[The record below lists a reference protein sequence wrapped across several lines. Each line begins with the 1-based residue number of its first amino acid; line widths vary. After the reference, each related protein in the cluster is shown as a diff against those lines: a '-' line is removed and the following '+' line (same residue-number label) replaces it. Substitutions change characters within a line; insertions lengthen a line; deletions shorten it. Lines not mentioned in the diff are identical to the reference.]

1 MENAICFE
9 HINKAYGDLTV
20 LHDFSATF
28 PYGSVT
34 AVTAPSGAG
43 KTTLLRLFMELETAD
58 SGVITGLSGLRKSA
72 VFQED
77 RLCENL
83 TALANI
89 QITTSGSAP
98 GLPATKSAIIA
109 SMEELGLSDCWQKPV
124 RELSGGMK
132 RRIAI
137 LRALWADYDL
147 LLLDEPFKGLDSQT
161 KDTVIDYVRQH
172 IAGKT
177 VIFVT
182 HDRSELEKM
191 GIEREMT
198 V

>member
-1 MENAICFE
+1 MENTICFE
-9 HINKAYGDLTV
+9 NINKAYGDLTV
-20 LHDFSATF
+20 LHDFSASF

-34 AVTAPSGAG
+34 AVTAPSGTG
-43 KTTLLRLFMELETAD
+43 KTTLLRLLMELEPAD
-58 SGVITGLSGLRKSA
+58 SGSITGLSGLRKSA

-89 QITTSGSAP
+89 QLTAGNVS
-98 GLPATKSAIIA
+98 KDAIIA
-109 SMEELGLSDCWQKPV
+109 SMEQISLSDCWYKPV

-147 LLLDEPFKGLDSQT
+147 LLLDEPLKGLDSHT
-161 KDTVIDYVRQH
+161 KDMVIDYIRQH

-177 VIFVT
+177 VILVT
-182 HDRSELEKM
+182 HDHTEIEKM
-191 GIEREMT
+191 GIKREIT
-198 V
+198 I